1 MNTDRSKTALLAL
14 TLACALTA
22 AAAARPARPPAAEC
36 EGDACATVTL
46 AFDEARQQYRVQN
59 TSADRWAKVS
69 AANLAAAVTLCL
81 APGGD
86 EYLPLKSVV
95 APYRAAYAEAR
106 CGAPAGVG

>member
-1 MNTDRSKTALLAL
+1 MNTDRNKTALVALA
-14 TLACALTA
+14 LACALA
-22 AAAARPARPPAAEC
+22 VAGNGRPASAATEC
-36 EGDACATVTL
+36 EGDACASVTL
-46 AFDEARQQYRVQN
+46 TFDEARQQYRVQN
-59 TSADRWAKVS
+59 TSPDRWAKVS

-81 APGGD
+81 APGKE